1 MGDARVVRVLGI
13 SGSLRSASSNS
24 ALVRAAVRL
33 APAGVELSIYCE
45 LADIPPFNP
54 DLDTE
59 AVPAAVSRFRAILQA
74 SDAVLISSPE
84 YAHGVSGVL
93 KNALDWLV
101 SSGELIDKPI
111 ALINASA
118 RATHAHASLC
128 ETLTT
133 MSGNVVGD
141 ASVTIPL
148 PGTAVDADGNLSD
161 ACLST
166 SLRSAIEALAHA
178 TRARLAS

>member
-1 MGDARVVRVLGI
+1 MSRGHTGI
-13 SGSLRSASSNS
+13 SG
-24 ALVRAAVRL
+24 
-33 APAGVELSIYCE
+33 
-45 LADIPPFNP
+45 
-54 DLDTE
+54 T
-59 AVPAAVSRFRAILQA
+59 
-74 SDAVLISSPE
+74 

-133 MSGNVVGD
+133 MSGRVI
-141 ASVTIPL
+141 ASASITIPL
-148 PGTAVDADGNLSD
+148 AATAFDADGDLSD
-161 ACLST
+161 ASLST
-166 SLRSAIEALAHA
+166 SLTSAIEALAHA
-178 TRARLAS
+178 TRTRLAS